1 MIRLACLCA
10 ALFAASPLAASLN
23 EDDLLPIDEAFA
35 LSAEADAGDLH
46 LRWRIADGYYLYRHR
61 VALKSLTTDVEIGD
75 VRLPEGA
82 RHTDEF
88 FGEVET
94 YRGELAASAPIV
106 AWPASAVEAQFEVR
120 YQGCA
125 DVGVCYPPHR
135 ATVTVSRPA
144 DLAAA
149 SPALDTGTAK
159 AADNPLAR
167 ALAAPSAPALTL
179 ADPPAAPFNPSAG
192 SEPVLQDPL
201 PADREPPLP
210 EEQAFVFEAIA
221 WSPTEVLA
229 RFTMPKNYYLYRN
242 GTNFKVEGGDGAHWP
257 LAAPGWPTPRQHTDD
272 HFGHVPVYFDLVE
285 VPITVVPPQS
295 DRSAPLRVTAS
306 FQGCQLDGI
315 CYPPMTRTVA
325 LDMPAADAGQIEAA
339 RAAVDRDPYV
349 TSVLQEREETQPGA
363 GATRIAVDE
372 SASSLGLIGALLL
385 ALIGGVLL
393 NLMPC
398 VLPILSLKV
407 LGLARSG
414 ESVAKARSHALWY
427 TAGVMATFAA
437 VGLAVVALRA
447 VGLALGWGFQLQQPV
462 IVALLAYVMFALGLS
477 MSGVYNIGVGLT
489 GAGQSLTSRGGPAGD
504 FFTGVLAVVVA
515 SPCTIPFMGSAL
527 AYAFASSSLLALLIF
542 LALGLGLALP
552 FLLVGMVPA
561 LASRLPR
568 PGAWMET
575 LKQLLA
581 FPMYLTAI
589 WLLWILGKQRG
600 IDAVAAVLVGAT
612 VLALALWGWERG
624 RYRDGLHRRMLPV
637 LIAVLALAP
646 LLFVHRAPP
655 PSQAASTH
663 VGWIPYSAGRLAS
676 LRAEGRTVF
685 VDMTAD
691 WCVTCKANEKLV
703 LHTDRFNELLERS
716 GTVAMV
722 GDWTN
727 VDPDISAFLQEYGAV
742 GVPLYV
748 VFEGGGKGPGR
759 KLPTV
764 LTFGI
769 VEAALTGKTP

>member
-1 MIRLACLCA
+1 MIRPACLLA
-10 ALFAASPLAASLN
+10 ALFAAFPVVASLN

-35 LSAEADAGDLH
+35 LTAQADATDLRLH
-46 LRWRIADGYYLYRHR
+46 WRIADGYYLYRHR
-61 VALKSLTTDVEIGD
+61 IAVKAVTADVVLDEP
-75 VRLPEGA
+75 VLPEGA
-82 RHTDEF
+82 RHNDEF

-94 YRGELAASAPIV
+94 YRGELSATARIAS
-106 AWPASAVEAQFEVR
+106 WPASARDARFEVR

-125 DVGVCYPPHR
+125 DVGICYPPHR
-135 ATVTVSRPA
+135 ATVTVARPST
-144 DLAAA
+144 LAAA
-149 SPALDTGTAK
+149 SPAGDGK
-159 AADNPLAR
+159 VADNPLAR
-167 ALAAPSAPALTL
+167 ALTAPSLPTSGASDRAPLIGPGGSQ
-179 ADPPAAPFNPSAG
+179 PP
-192 SEPVLQDPL
+192 LQDPL

-242 GTNFKVEGGDGAHWP
+242 GTNFSVEGDGGHWQ

-272 HFGHVPVYFDLVE
+272 HFGTVPVYFDLVE
-285 VPITVVPPQS
+285 VPITVAPPQAGTP
-295 DRSAPLRVTAS
+295 APLRLTAS

-315 CYPPMTRTVA
+315 CYPPMTRQVTI
-325 LDMPAADAGQIEAA
+325 DMPAADAGQIAA
-339 RAAVDRDPYV
+339 AQAAIARDPYV
-349 TSVLQEREETQPGA
+349 TSVLQEREETGPVAGT
-363 GATRIAVDE
+363 GATVAATGE
-372 SASSLGLIGALLL
+372 EPASSLGFIGALLL
-385 ALIGGVLL
+385 ALTGGVLL

-427 TAGVMATFAA
+427 TAGVMTTFAA

-462 IVALLAYVMFALGLS
+462 VVALLAYVMFALGLS

-489 GAGQSLTSRGGPAGD
+489 GAGQSLASRGGPAGD

-575 LKQLLA
+575 LKQFLA

-600 IDAVAAVLVGAT
+600 IDAVAAVLAGAT
-612 VLALALWGWERG
+612 VLALALWWWERG
-624 RYRDGLHRRMLPV
+624 RYREGVLRRLLPV
-637 LIAVLALAP
+637 LVALLALAP
-646 LLFVHRAPP
+646 LLLVHRAPP
-655 PSQAASTH
+655 PAQVAGTQT
-663 VGWIPYSAGRLAS
+663 GWVPYSAERLAS

-716 GTVAMV
+716 GAVAMV

-727 VDPDISAFLQEYGAV
+727 VDPEISAFLRDYGSV

-748 VFEGGGKGPGR
+748 VFGGGSQGPGR

-769 VEAALTGKTP
+769 VEAALAGTR